1 MPRFID
7 IEPFETDSSH
17 DWFLIGYRS
26 TLVEEYASEIDK
38 KDLEDIPTVELSE
51 ILEGVW
57 IYQPLSNS
65 YLCKHCHEEM
75 KSPKNFCPNC
85 GRKMQRI
92 SSTSVQLN
100 KLIDYCSDRLRSSGI
115 CNSDKDY
122 FLNLLL
128 HLPEEVMV
136 DAEIDSK

>member
-7 IEPFETDSSH
+7 IEPFETDSAH
-17 DWFLIGYRS
+17 DWFLTGYKS
-26 TLVEEYASEIDK
+26 TSLDGYVSEIEK

-57 IYQPLSNS
+57 IYQPSSNS
-65 YLCKHCHEEM
+65 YRCKHCYEEI

-85 GRKMQRI
+85 GRRMPKI
-92 SSTSVQLN
+92 SSPSVQLN
-100 KLIDYCSDRLRSSGI
+100 TLIDYCSIRLRSSGI
-115 CNSDKDY
+115 CNSERDY
-122 FLNLLL
+122 FMNLLL

-136 DAEIDSK
+136 DAEIDF